1 PRPPPRPRRRRPQ
14 QPRRQPGE
22 PVLMDRQIRRLGLA
36 LVLLFVVL
44 FLQLNNL
51 QVLQASKLSN
61 ASGNIRNTL
70 DNFSRPRGVI
80 QTADGVVVA
89 RSTPTND
96 FYKFQRQY
104 PEGPLFSQITGYFSF
119 VYGSS
124 GVEQTYTSQLAG
136 RSLPLQHL
144 SDLLTTRTSTQDV
157 TLTISNQLQQ
167 VAASSLAQHA
177 GSVVVLNPTNGNI
190 LAMYSSPTFDPNP
203 LASHDQNVQRNAWNL
218 YQLDPNQPMLPRA
231 YRRTYAPGSTF
242 KVVTAS
248 AALDRDPVLATK
260 SYPQES
266 SIPLPQTNLTLSN
279 FGHETCG
286 GTLPDLLKFSCDTGF
301 GQMGLDLGPDNLSA
315 QATTFGFN
323 KKPPLDIPAVASSFP
338 SAASFSQN
346 KPGLAYSAIGQ
357 QDVSA
362 TTLQMALVAAGI
374 ANGGVIE
381 TPHVMS
387 EIRDNEGRQ
396 VQSFGTKPWQQATS
410 QSTANM
416 VRDDMVGVVNGGT
429 ATNVAIPNVQVAA
442 KTGTAQTST
451 GSGNNNWLIG
461 FAPAD
466 NPKVAVAVVIPAQP
480 GLGSD
485 TTGAQI
491 AGPIFKAVLQAALA
505 SPQGGGGTPP
515 AQGTPGT
522 TSTSTTTTTTSTTS
536 TTTP

>member
-1 PRPPPRPRRRRPQ
+1 
-14 QPRRQPGE
+14 
-22 PVLMDRQIRRLGLA
+22 MDRQIRRLGLG
-36 LVLLFVVL
+36 LVILFVVL

-61 ASGNIRNTL
+61 ASGNVRKVL
-70 DNFSRPRGVI
+70 DDFSRPRGVI

-96 FYKFQRQY
+96 IYKFQRQY

-124 GVEQTYTSQLAG
+124 GIEQTYSSQLAG
-136 RSLPLQHL
+136 RTVPLQRL
-144 SDLLTTRTSTQDV
+144 SDLLTTRTQTEDL

-167 VAASSLAQHA
+167 TVANAIGPRS
-177 GSVVVLNPTNGNI
+177 GSVVVMNPTNGSV
-190 LAMYSSPTFDPNP
+190 LAMYSNPTFDPNP
-203 LASHDQNVQRNAWNL
+203 LSSHDQNTQRNAWNL
-218 YQLDPNQPMLPRA
+218 YQLDPTQPMLPRA
-231 YRRTYAPGSTF
+231 YRRGYAPGSTF

-248 AALDRDPVLATK
+248 ASLDRDPVLATK
-260 SYPQES
+260 NYPQES
-266 SIPLPQTNLTLSN
+266 SIPLPQTNQTLSN

-315 QATTFGFN
+315 EAQAFGFD
-323 KKPPLDIPAVASSFP
+323 KVPPLDIHAVASTFPPASSF
-338 SAASFSQN
+338 AQN

-362 TTLQMALVAAGI
+362 TTLQMGLVASGI
-374 ANGGVIE
+374 ANGGVIM

-387 EIRDNEGRQ
+387 ELRDNQGRQ
-396 VQSFGTKPWQQATS
+396 VQSFGSKPWQQATS
-410 QSTANM
+410 QSTAGS
-416 VRDDMVGVVNGGT
+416 VRDMMVGVVNGGT
-429 ATNVAIPNVQVAA
+429 ATSVAIPNVQVAA
-442 KTGTAQTST
+442 KTGTAQTSS

-466 NPKVAVAVVIPAQP
+466 NPKVAVAVVVPAQS

-491 AGPIFKAVLQAALA
+491 AGPIFKTVLQAALA
-505 SPQGGGGTPP
+505 SPQAGGTGP
-515 AQGTPGT
+515 
-522 TSTSTTTTTTSTTS
+522 
-536 TTTP
+536 

>member
-1 PRPPPRPRRRRPQ
+1 
-14 QPRRQPGE
+14 
-22 PVLMDRQIRRLGLA
+22 MDRQIRLLGLG
-36 LVLLFVVL
+36 LVVLFVVL

-61 ASGNIRNTL
+61 ASGNIRKVL
-70 DNFSRPRGVI
+70 DDFSRPRGVI

-96 FYKFQRQY
+96 VYKFQRQY
-104 PEGPLFSQITGYFSF
+104 PEGPLFAQITGYFSF

-124 GVEQTYTSQLAG
+124 GVEQTYSSQLAG
-136 RSLPLQHL
+136 RSIPLQHL
-144 SDLLTTRTSTQDV
+144 SDLLTTRTNADDV

-167 VAASSLAQHA
+167 VAANALGPRS
-177 GSVVVLNPTNGNI
+177 GSVVVLNPTNGSV
-190 LAMYSSPTFDPNP
+190 LAMYSNPTFDPNP
-203 LASHDQNVQRNAWNL
+203 LSSHDQNTQRNAWNL

-231 YRRTYAPGSTF
+231 YRRGYAPGSTF

-248 AALDRDPVLATK
+248 ASLDRDPVLATK
-260 SYPQES
+260 NYPQES
-266 SIPLPQTNLTLSN
+266 TIPLPQTNQTLSN

-315 QATTFGFN
+315 EAMAFGFDRR
-323 KKPPLDIPAVASSFP
+323 PPLDLPAVATSTFP
-338 SAASFSQN
+338 PASAFAQN

-357 QDVSA
+357 EDVTA
-362 TTLQMALVAAGI
+362 TALQMGLVASGI
-374 ANGGVIE
+374 ANGGVIN

-387 EIRDNEGRQ
+387 EIRDNQGRQ
-396 VQSFGTKPWQQATS
+396 VQSFGTKPWQQGTS
-410 QSTANM
+410 QATAGT

-429 ATNVAIPNVQVAA
+429 ATAVALPNVQVAA
-442 KTGTAQTST
+442 KTGTAQTSN
-451 GSGNNNWLIG
+451 GAGNNNWLIG

-466 NPKVAVAVVIPAQP
+466 NPKVAVAVVVPAQT

-491 AGPIFKAVLQAALA
+491 AGPIFKTVLQAALA
-505 SPQGGGGTPP
+505 SPQAGGTAP
-515 AQGTPGT
+515 
-522 TSTSTTTTTTSTTS
+522 
-536 TTTP
+536 

>member
-1 PRPPPRPRRRRPQ
+1 
-14 QPRRQPGE
+14 
-22 PVLMDRQIRRLGLA
+22 MDRQIRRLGFA
-36 LVLLFVVL
+36 LGVLFIVL

-61 ASGNIRNTL
+61 ASGNIRKVL
-70 DNFSRPRGVI
+70 DDFSRPRGVI

-89 RSTPTND
+89 KSVPTND
-96 FYKFQRQY
+96 VYKFQRQY

-124 GVEQTYTSQLAG
+124 GVEQTYSSQLAG
-136 RSLPLQHL
+136 RSVPIQHL
-144 SDLLTTRTSTQDV
+144 SDLLTTRTRTEDV

-167 VAASSLAQHA
+167 VAANSVSQHA

-231 YRRTYAPGSTF
+231 YRRGYAPGSTF
-242 KVVTAS
+242 KVITS
-248 AALDRDPVLATK
+248 AASLDRDPVLATK
-260 SYPQES
+260 DYPQES
-266 SIPLPQTNLTLSN
+266 TIPLPQTNKTLSN

-286 GTLPDLLKFSCDTGF
+286 GMLPELLKFSCDTGF
-301 GQMGLDLGPDNLSA
+301 GQMGLDLGPDNLSGEA
-315 QATTFGFN
+315 MAFGFD
-323 KKPPLDIPAVASSFP
+323 KRPPLDIPAVASTFP
-338 SAASFSQN
+338 PASAFAQN

-362 TTLQMALVAAGI
+362 TTLQMGLVAAGI
-374 ANGGVIE
+374 ANGGIIE

-387 EIRDNEGRQ
+387 EVRDNEGRQ

-410 QSTANM
+410 QATAGT
-416 VRDDMVGVVNGGT
+416 VRDLMVGVVNGGT
-429 ATNVAIPNVQVAA
+429 ATSVALPNVQVAA

-466 NPKVAVAVVIPAQP
+466 NPKIAVAVVVPAQS

-491 AGPIFKAVLQAALA
+491 AGPIFKTMMQAALA
-505 SPQGGGGTPP
+505 SPQAGGTAPQGGGTAP
-515 AQGTPGT
+515 
-522 TSTSTTTTTTSTTS
+522 
-536 TTTP
+536 

>member
-1 PRPPPRPRRRRPQ
+1 
-14 QPRRQPGE
+14 
-22 PVLMDRQIRRLGLA
+22 MDRQIRRLGLA
-36 LVLLFVVL
+36 LGVLFVVL

-51 QVLQASKLSN
+51 QVLQANKLSN
-61 ASGNIRNTL
+61 ASGNIRKVL
-70 DNFSRPRGVI
+70 DDFSRPRGVI
-80 QTADGVVVA
+80 QTSDGVVVA
-89 RSTPTND
+89 KSVPTND
-96 FYKFQRQY
+96 VFKVLRQY

-136 RSLPLQHL
+136 RTVPLQHL
-144 SDLLTTRTSTQDV
+144 SDLLTTRTRTEDV

-167 VAASSLAQHA
+167 AAASSLGQHL
-177 GSVVVLNPTNGNI
+177 GSVVALNPTNGNI

-248 AALDRDPVLATK
+248 AALDRDPTLASK
-260 SYPQES
+260 NYPQERT
-266 SIPLPQTNLTLSN
+266 ITLPQTNKTLSN
-279 FGHETCG
+279 FGGETCG

-301 GQMGLDLGPDNLSA
+301 GQMGLDLGPDNLSG
-315 QATTFGFN
+315 QANAFGFN
-323 KKPPLDIPAVASSFP
+323 KKPPLDIPAAASTFPPASSF
-338 SAASFSQN
+338 AQN

-362 TTLQMALVAAGI
+362 TALQMGLVAAGI
-374 ANGGVIE
+374 ANGGIIE
-381 TPHVMS
+381 TPHVMN

-396 VQSFGTKPWQQATS
+396 VQSFGAKPWQQATS
-410 QSTANM
+410 QSTASS
-416 VRDDMVGVVNGGT
+416 VRDDMIGVVNGGT
-429 ATNVAIPNVQVAA
+429 ATNVALPNVQVAA
-442 KTGTAQTST
+442 KTGTAQTSQ

-466 NPKVAVAVVIPAQP
+466 NPKVAIAVVVPAQP

-491 AGPIFKAVLQAALA
+491 AGPIFKSVLQAALA
-505 SPQGGGGTPP
+505 SPQAGGGTTQAP
-515 AQGTPGT
+515 APGATPG
-522 TSTSTTTTTTSTTS
+522 TTTTTTTV
-536 TTTP
+536 TTP

>member
-1 PRPPPRPRRRRPQ
+1 
-14 QPRRQPGE
+14 
-22 PVLMDRQIRRLGLA
+22 MDRQIRLLGIAL
-36 LVLLFVVL
+36 LVLFAVL

-51 QVLQASKLSN
+51 QVLQANKLSN
-61 ASGNIRNTL
+61 ASGNIRKVL
-70 DNFSRPRGVI
+70 DDFSRPRGVI

-89 RSTPTND
+89 RSVPAND
-96 FYKFQRQY
+96 IYKFQRQY

-136 RSLPLQHL
+136 RTVPLQHL
-144 SDLLTTRTSTQDV
+144 SDLLTTRTRTEDV

-167 VAASSLAQHA
+167 VAANSLGQRS

-203 LASHDQNVQRNAWNL
+203 LSSHDQKVQSNAWNL

-231 YRRTYAPGSTF
+231 YRRGYAPGSTF

-260 SYPQES
+260 DYPQETT
-266 SIPLPQTNLTLSN
+266 IPLPQTNKTLSN

-301 GQMGLDLGPDNLSA
+301 GQMGLDLGPDNLSGEA
-315 QATTFGFN
+315 QAFGFD
-323 KKPPLDIPAVASSFP
+323 KKPPLDIPAVASTFP
-338 SAASFSQN
+338 PASGFAQN

-362 TTLQMALVAAGI
+362 TTLQMGLVAAGI
-374 ANGGVIE
+374 ANGGIIM
-381 TPHVMS
+381 TPHVMN

-396 VQSFGTKPWQQATS
+396 VQAFGSKPWQQATS
-410 QSTANM
+410 QSTAGT

-429 ATNVAIPNVQVAA
+429 ATALAIPNVQVAA
-442 KTGTAQTST
+442 KTGTAQTSA

-466 NPKVAVAVVIPAQP
+466 HPTVAVAVVVPASN

-491 AGPIFKAVLQAALA
+491 AGPIFKSVLQAALS
-505 SPQGGGGTPP
+505 SPQAGGTAP
-515 AQGTPGT
+515 
-522 TSTSTTTTTTSTTS
+522 
-536 TTTP
+536 

>member
-1 PRPPPRPRRRRPQ
+1 
-14 QPRRQPGE
+14 
-22 PVLMDRQIRRLGLA
+22 MDRQIRLLGIAL
-36 LVLLFVVL
+36 LVLFAVL

-51 QVLQASKLSN
+51 QVLQANKLSN
-61 ASGNIRNTL
+61 ASGNIRKVL
-70 DNFSRPRGVI
+70 DDFSRPRGVI

-89 RSTPTND
+89 RSVPAND
-96 FYKFQRQY
+96 IYKFQRQY

-136 RSLPLQHL
+136 RTVPLQHL
-144 SDLLTTRTSTQDV
+144 SDLLTTRTRTEDV

-167 VAASSLAQHA
+167 VAANSLGQRA

-190 LAMYSSPTFDPNP
+190 LAMYSTPTFDPNP
-203 LASHDQNVQRNAWNL
+203 LSSHDQNVQRTAWNL
-218 YQLDPNQPMLPRA
+218 YQADPNQPMLART
-231 YRRTYAPGSTF
+231 YRRGYAPGSTF

-248 AALDRDPVLATK
+248 ASLERDPTLATK
-260 SYPQES
+260 NYPQET
-266 SIPLPQTNLTLSN
+266 SIPLPQTNKTLSN

-301 GQMGLDLGPDNLSA
+301 AQMGLDLGPDNLSA
-315 QATTFGFN
+315 QAMAFGFD
-323 KKPPLDIPAVASSFP
+323 KKPPLDIPAVASTFPPASSF
-338 SAASFSQN
+338 ARNQ
-346 KPGLAYSAIGQ
+346 PGLAYSAIGQ

-362 TTLQMALVAAGI
+362 TTLQMGLVAAGI
-374 ANGGVIE
+374 ANGGIIV
-381 TPHVMS
+381 TPHVMN

-396 VQSFGTKPWQQATS
+396 VQSFGAKPWQQATS
-410 QSTANM
+410 QATAGT

-429 ATNVAIPNVQVAA
+429 ATAVALPNVQVAA

-466 NPKVAVAVVIPAQP
+466 NPKVAVAVVVPAQN

-491 AGPIFKAVLQAALA
+491 AGPIFKSVMQAALA
-505 SPQGGGGTPP
+505 LPQSGGTQGGG
-515 AQGTPGT
+515 AAGTPGT
-522 TSTSTTTTTTSTTS
+522 TPGTTTSTTTTTT
-536 TTTP
+536 P

>member
-1 PRPPPRPRRRRPQ
+1 
-14 QPRRQPGE
+14 
-22 PVLMDRQIRRLGLA
+22 MDRQIRRLGLA
-36 LVLLFVVL
+36 LAVLFVVL

-61 ASGNIRNTL
+61 APGNIRNTL

-89 RSTPTND
+89 KSVPTND

-104 PEGPLFSQITGYFSF
+104 PEGPLFAQITGYFSF
-119 VYGSS
+119 IYGSS

-136 RSLPLQHL
+136 RNLPLQHL
-144 SDLLTTRTSTQDV
+144 SDLLTTRTNTEDV

-167 VAASSLAQHA
+167 VAASSLGQHS
-177 GSVVVLNPTNGNI
+177 GSVVALNPTNGNI
-190 LAMYSSPTFDPNP
+190 LAMYSSPSFDPNP
-203 LASHDQNVQRNAWNL
+203 LASHDQNTQRNAWNL
-218 YQLDPNQPMLPRA
+218 YTLDPNQPMLARA

-260 SYPQES
+260 VYPQAS

-279 FGHETCG
+279 FEHETCG

-315 QATTFGFN
+315 EATTFGFN

-338 SAASFSQN
+338 PASSFAQN

-362 TTLQMALVAAGI
+362 TALQMGLVASGI

-396 VQSFGTKPWQQATS
+396 VESFGTRPWQQATS
-410 QSTANM
+410 QSTAKT

-466 NPKVAVAVVIPAQP
+466 NPTVAVAVVVPAQP

-491 AGPIFKAVLQAALA
+491 AGPIFKTVLQAALA
-505 SPQGGGGTPP
+505 SPEGGGGTQAP

-522 TSTSTTTTTTSTTS
+522 SGTPGVQGTTSTTS
-536 TTTP
+536 GTTSTTGTTP

>member
-1 PRPPPRPRRRRPQ
+1 
-14 QPRRQPGE
+14 
-22 PVLMDRQIRRLGLA
+22 M
-36 LVLLFVVL
+36 LFIVL

-61 ASGNIRNTL
+61 ASGNIRKVL
-70 DNFSRPRGVI
+70 DDFSRPRGVI

-89 RSTPTND
+89 KSVPTND
-96 FYKFQRQY
+96 VYKFQRQY
-104 PEGPLFSQITGYFSF
+104 PEGPLFAQITGYFSF

-144 SDLLTTRTSTQDV
+144 SDLLTTRTRTEDV

-167 VAASSLAQHA
+167 TALNALGPHS
-177 GSVVVLNPTNGNI
+177 GSVVALNPTNGNI
-190 LAMYSSPTFDPNP
+190 LAMYSSPSFDPNP

-260 SYPQES
+260 NYPQES
-266 SIPLPQTNLTLSN
+266 TIPLPQTNLTLSN

-315 QATTFGFN
+315 EATTFGFN

-338 SAASFSQN
+338 PASSFAQN

-357 QDVSA
+357 QNVSA
-362 TTLQMALVAAGI
+362 TALQMGLVAAGI

-396 VQSFGTKPWQQATS
+396 VESFGTKPWQQATS
-410 QSTANM
+410 QPTAGM

-429 ATNVAIPNVQVAA
+429 ATNVALPNVQVAA

-451 GSGNNNWLIG
+451 GAGNNNWLIG
-461 FAPAD
+461 FAPAN
-466 NPKVAVAVVIPAQP
+466 NPTVAVAVVVPAQQ

-491 AGPIFKAVLQAALA
+491 AGPIFKTVLQAALA
-505 SPQGGGGTPP
+505 SPQGGGGNPAPAPGTP
-515 AQGTPGT
+515 GTTTTTPGT
-522 TSTSTTTTTTSTTS
+522 TSTTPGTTSTTG
-536 TTTP
+536 TTP